1 MEKTINFGERLRH
14 LRKSR
19 GLQQGEL
26 GEIFGLSP
34 SAIGSYERGLR
45 EPSYKHLVAF
55 AQHFGVSL
63 DYLLGTTDETMT
75 LEEYIQKD
83 SVDLFDLMNK
93 YELTINGYKLTSS
106 DKLRLS
112 DVAVGLFWSK
122 FQSES

>member
-1 MEKTINFGERLRH
+1 MEKTISFGERLRH
-14 LRKSR
+14 LRKSV

-45 EPSYKHLVAF
+45 EPSYKHLIAF
-55 AQHFGVSL
+55 AKHFNVSL
-63 DYLLGTTDETMT
+63 DYLLGVTDERMT
-75 LEEYIQKD
+75 LDEYIRKG
-83 SVDLFDLMNK
+83 SVDLFDIMNK
-93 YELTINGYKLTSS
+93 YELTINGYTLTSS

-122 FQSES
+122 FQTES